1 MIHRVFLSIILLYTF
16 AWANDFPREENL
28 KPFEGKIIKSINIE
42 RKNVFANG
50 EDDLPFYYRWA
61 NSLHIRTRK
70 SVIEGELLFEVGE
83 PLVIEKVV
91 ESARNIR
98 LRKFIG
104 EVIITGSP
112 GSDDGVDITVTTHD
126 NWTTKVAVFLETAG
140 DNYEY
145 GASVAEDNLL
155 GYGRII
161 QLTGIISD
169 DDDGY
174 TVFFNDDRVG
184 RTRWSGSF
192 LYSRFTLS
200 NTVLFSAI
208 RPQYSLDVPYGIYAI
223 FGRTDGTARL
233 FSGGEEFFRYNRL
246 LNNIDLESVYSIGR
260 EKRLNLY
267 AFYNYEDYDY
277 SEYYYNTPLNDILIP
292 SDEKRSYPSLG
303 IGGSLTKYDLVRYL
317 DEAGTPE
324 DLTPGGSAKVI
335 IGRSVPEFGADFVG
349 TRTIVSSNFL
359 ARPFGPVFIKGAD
372 LVEWWYRKGRSERI
386 RHLSELMFYYK
397 TAETQV
403 FAVRAF
409 TNFAWR
415 ERPAYQAILGGANG
429 LRGYSSHELEG
440 NRLALGNMEYRF
452 YTPLEI
458 LTVRIGGALF
468 FDIGEV
474 WKNGETIRFDNLKS
488 DVGVG
493 LRFGLTKSS
502 TSRVLRF
509 DIARTLT
516 EDNYYISLGTGMV
529 FSLGS
534 KFGHD

>member
-1 MIHRVFLSIILLYTF
+1 MICRILLSVILLYTF
-16 AWANDFPREENL
+16 SRANDFPSEENL
-28 KPFEGKIIKSINIE
+28 RPFEGRIIKNIDIV

-50 EDDLPFYYRWA
+50 EADLPFYYRWA
-61 NSLHIRTRK
+61 NSLHIKTRK
-70 SVIEGELLFEVGE
+70 SVIEGELLFKVGE
-83 PLVIEKVV
+83 PLAVEKIV

-112 GSDDGVDITVTTHD
+112 NGDDGVDITVITYD
-126 NWTTKVAVFLETAG
+126 NWTTKVALFLETSG
-140 DNYEY
+140 DSYEY

-155 GYGRII
+155 GYGRMI
-161 QLTGIISD
+161 QLTGILSD

-192 LYSRFTLS
+192 LYSRFQLNKTI
-200 NTVLFSAI
+200 LFSAAL
-208 RPQYSLDVPYGIYAI
+208 PQYSLDVPYGVYATV
-223 FGRTDGTARL
+223 GRTDGTIRL
-233 FSGGEEFFRYNRL
+233 FSSGEEFFRYNRL
-246 LNNIDLESVYSIGR
+246 FDTVNFESVYSIGR

-277 SEYYYNTPLNDILIP
+277 SNYYDNTLYNDILIP
-292 SDEKRSYPSLG
+292 PDERRSYPSLG
-303 IGGSLTKYDLVRYL
+303 IGGALIKYEFARYL

-324 DLTPGGSAKVI
+324 DLTSGGSAKVI
-335 IGRSVPEFGADFVG
+335 MGRSIPEFGADFIG
-349 TRTIVSSNFL
+349 TRTIISSNFL
-359 ARPFGPVFIKGAD
+359 ARPFGPVFIKAAD
-372 LVEWWYRKGRSERI
+372 LVEWWYRKGRRERI
-386 RHLSELMFYYK
+386 RHLSELMFYFK
-397 TAETQV
+397 TAATQV

-415 ERPAYQAILGGANG
+415 ERPDYQTILGGSNG

-458 LTVRIGGALF
+458 FTVRVGGALF
-468 FDIGEV
+468 FDIGDV
-474 WKNGETIRFDNLKS
+474 WSNGETIRFDNLKS
-488 DVGVG
+488 DVGIG
-493 LRFGLTKSS
+493 LRLGLTKSS

-509 DIARTLT
+509 DIARALT

-529 FSLGS
+529 FNLDS
-534 KFGHD
+534 KFGHE